1 MKIVIDGPIG
11 AGKSTQVDI
20 LSKTLS
26 ISAVREP
33 IDEWPLDLFY
43 KDPVRWAFTM
53 QVAVLN
59 SFVKFRHTEG
69 IFERSPESTRC
80 VFWKNMVES
89 GTAIQ
94 REDDIFQKLYKNLAW
109 EPDITIII
117 DKTPEL
123 CYEHIQTR
131 TQAGDDGITLEYL
144 RQLDKHYQ
152 EFKKTPGVIVV
163 DGNRS
168 IEDVSNDVLKIVCDL
183 QDERTPAVSFYDD
196 KRAPM

>member
-20 LSKTLS
+20 LSRELN

-33 IDEWPLDLFY
+33 IDEWPLELFY
-43 KDPVRWAFTM
+43 SDPKRWAFLM

-59 SFVKFRHTEG
+59 SFVKLRNTQG

-80 VFWKNMVES
+80 VFWRNMVVS
-89 GTAIQ
+89 GTATQ
-94 REDDIFQKLYKNLAW
+94 DEDEVFQKLYKNLSW
-109 EPDITIII
+109 EPDITILI

-131 TQAGDDGITLEYL
+131 TQAGDKGITLEYL
-144 RQLDKHYQ
+144 QQLDKHYQ
-152 EFKKTPGVIVV
+152 DFKKTPGVIVV

-168 IEDVSNDVLKIVCDL
+168 IEAVSQDVLKIVKEL
-183 QDERTPAVSFYDD
+183 QDERSSVSLHDEI
-196 KRAPM
+196 RA